1 MTPVEWPLRLIPRRS
16 PGVWRSLGVCVLALA
31 VAIAARMLLLGPERG
46 GGLSFTYLPAL
57 MLAAIVAL
65 TGFEAVLVFATPG
78 KVIAHPVARPAQV
91 AISH

>member
-1 MTPVEWPLRLIPRRS
+1 MSASAPS
-16 PGVWRSLGVCVLALA
+16 
-31 VAIAARMLLLGPERG
+31 MPET
-46 GGLSFTYLPAL
+46 SAEPSQVVPAL

-91 AISH
+91 AMRH